1 MTEQNNTPQ
10 TPEELRA
17 DIERTRAELADT
29 VGALTERLDVKGRAQ
44 ARADELAH
52 DPRAR
57 GVGVGLAVAAVLTV
71 AFIVW
76 RKRR

>member
-1 MTEQNNTPQ
+1 MSEHDNTPQ
-10 TPEELRA
+10 TPEALRA

-29 VGALTERLDVKGRAQ
+29 VGALADRADVKGRAE
-44 ARADELAH
+44 ARAQELAH

-57 GVGVGLAVAAVLTV
+57 GVGVGVAVAVVVTI